1 MTVFNPIV
9 FCRVPA
15 SPKHHGSAKYYVAL
29 GIEDWDDDDKNLV
42 IKIQMEYDGKR
53 QGRKA
58 PSYPVTQSNL
68 VSEDWDNVNQAI
80 ELVREAYKNGFV
92 GEIAFEREKKV

>member
-1 MTVFNPIV
+1 MSKVFKPIV

-15 SPKHHGSAKYYVAL
+15 SLPHDQTAKYYVAI
-29 GIEDWDDDDKNLV
+29 GVENWENDGKNLV

-58 PSYPVTQSNL
+58 PSYPIMRTNIYSK
-68 VSEDWDNVNQAI
+68 DWDNICKAVEKVKN
-80 ELVREAYKNGFV
+80 AYLNGFMD
-92 GEIAFEREKKV
+92 GEIAFEN